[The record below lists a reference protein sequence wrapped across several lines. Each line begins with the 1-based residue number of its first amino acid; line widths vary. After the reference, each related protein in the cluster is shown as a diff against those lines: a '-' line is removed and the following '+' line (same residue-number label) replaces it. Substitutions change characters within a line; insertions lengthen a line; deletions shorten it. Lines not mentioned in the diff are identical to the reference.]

1 MTEQERVINF
11 ALNEVGYKET
21 PKNITKYS
29 EFFEGTDFYNG
40 SKGDGK
46 TWGAEWCDIFV
57 DYCFCNVFG
66 MEEGRQM
73 LCQPKKSA
81 GAGCKFSA
89 NYYKQAKRFFTTP
102 EVGDQIFFIVGN
114 DINHTGIVT
123 KVSNGKVYTVEG
135 NSSDEVK
142 THSYSLTN
150 KKIAGYGR
158 PKYEEAAQT
167 IADTAPVKPTPVGEP
182 VAIQPKPIQKPQNTT
197 LKSEDE
203 IAREII
209 AGKWGNG
216 AERKQR
222 LTEAGYN
229 YDSVQALVNKYL
241 NQTQPFTANP
251 APAADTFIGIVN
263 TVKDRLNVRTGAGMN
278 YPVIKTLG
286 KGSKV
291 ELYTKMVNGWYRLA
305 DGSGFVAGNLIKK

>member
-1 MTEQERVINF
+1 MNKMEAIIKLIDF
-11 ALNEVGYKET
+11 ALGEVGTKET

-29 EFFEGTDFYNG
+29 AYFNGTDFYNG

-66 MEEGRQM
+66 METGRNM

-89 NYYKQAKRFFTTP
+89 NYYKNAKRFYSEP

-123 KVSNGKVYTVEG
+123 KIAGGKIHTVEG
-135 NSSDEVK
+135 NAGDMVS
-142 THSYSLTN
+142 THSYSPNN

-158 PKYEEAAQT
+158 PNWELVVGDS
-167 IADTAPVKPTPVGEP
+167 IADSAPIAPTPVP
-182 VAIQPKPIQKPQNTT
+182 SPKIETK
-197 LKSEDE
+197 KSNEE
-203 IAREII
+203 IAREVIN
-209 AGKWGNG
+209 GKWGNG
-216 AERKQR
+216 NDRKNR
-222 LTEAGYN
+222 LTKAGYDYAAIQSIVN
-229 YDSVQALVNKYL
+229 QLVAKK
-241 NQTQPFTANP
+241 PVSSSDP
-251 APAADTFIGIVN
+251 VVPKTFIGIVN
-263 TVKDRLNVRTGAGMN
+263 TVQYPLNVRAGAGTQ
-278 YPVIKTLG
+278 YRVVKTLP

-291 ELYTKMVNGWYRLA
+291 KLYEGKVNGWYKLA
-305 DGSGFVAGNLIKK
+305 DNSGYVAGNLIKK